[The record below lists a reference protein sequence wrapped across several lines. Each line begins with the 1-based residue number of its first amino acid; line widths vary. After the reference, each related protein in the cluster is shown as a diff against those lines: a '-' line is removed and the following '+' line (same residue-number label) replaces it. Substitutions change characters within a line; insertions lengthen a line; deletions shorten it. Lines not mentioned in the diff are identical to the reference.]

1 MDGDVPKA
9 TADYDYRV
17 DYVILMVR
25 QKWKKY
31 SFCQIMLHLKMNS
44 NLEPKGTVY
53 KPQVK
58 GEGGCSNVYFT

>member
-31 SFCQIMLHLKMNS
+31 SFCQIMLHLKN
-44 NLEPKGTVY
+44 E
-53 KPQVK
+53 
-58 GEGGCSNVYFT
+58 F